1 MTKTTSSRAYLFRM
15 EIARLLNT
23 GADFEFI
30 TGIINRRSNIDSHV
44 REHLLAE
51 ATFFHE
57 QGKDLGLVSS
67 STWATDHFGQ
77 KPEGNVKVV
86 EGAPMFQCSDLRASL
101 SHNEVEVYHLLRG
114 YICSLMSSNDYNLSG
129 LLDFVQGLEVITEA
143 QKIGIIAEL
152 LYYQNSR

>member
-30 TGIINRRSNIDSHV
+30 TGIINRRSKIDSHV

-57 QGKDLGLVSS
+57 HGEDLGLVFVI
-67 STWATDHFGQ
+67 DVG
-77 KPEGNVKVV
+77 EGPFWSRTRREHVKVV
-86 EGAPMFQCSDLRASL
+86 EGAPMLQCSGLRASV
-101 SHNEVEVYHLLRG
+101 SHNEFEVYHLLRG
-114 YICSLMSSNDYNLSG
+114 LYDYSI
-129 LLDFVQGLEVITEA
+129 FC
-143 QKIGIIAEL
+143 QKVFLVSYEDIIIP
-152 LYYQNSR
+152 N

>member
-1 MTKTTSSRAYLFRM
+1 M

-57 QGKDLGLVSS
+57 QGKDLGLVFVIDVGDGPFWSK
-67 STWATDHFGQ
+67 TRREH
-77 KPEGNVKVV
+77 VKVV

-129 LLDFVQGLEVITEA
+129 LLDFVKV
-143 QKIGIIAEL
+143 
-152 LYYQNSR
+152 